1 MSSRRSERMNT
12 KVEQSNAAS
21 PADIAKYALAVLLAI
36 AGIVAF
42 YWFAEWPA
50 PLRALLPLG
59 GVIAAGA
66 VFALSSKGRATIDY
80 LGEARFELRKVIWP
94 PRQDTVRG
102 TGVILLVVVI
112 MSLLLGLIDFILGGS
127 VKLLLGT

>member
-1 MSSRRSERMNT
+1 MNT

-21 PADIAKYALAVLLAI
+21 SADIAKYALAALLVL

-42 YWFAEWPA
+42 YWFAEWPPA
-50 PLRALLPLG
+50 LRALLPLG
-59 GVIAAGA
+59 GVIAGGA
-66 VFALSSKGRATIDY
+66 VFAVSAKGKATIEY

-94 PRQDTVRG
+94 TRQETIRG
-102 TGVILLVVVI
+102 TGVILLVVVV